1 MKGDEK
7 MENKQGWKLCEVC
20 AKCKNKKKCGYKFS
34 VKIKSFH
41 CARFTP
47 SKEEEVKGN
56 GKKGK

>member
-1 MKGDEK
+1 
-7 MENKQGWKLCEVC
+7 MEGRQGWKDCEVC

-41 CARFTP
+41 CRRF
-47 SKEEEVKGN
+47 EEVNDN

>member
-1 MKGDEK
+1 
-7 MENKQGWKLCEVC
+7 MEDRQGWKVCEVC

-47 SKEEEVKGN
+47 RKEEDN